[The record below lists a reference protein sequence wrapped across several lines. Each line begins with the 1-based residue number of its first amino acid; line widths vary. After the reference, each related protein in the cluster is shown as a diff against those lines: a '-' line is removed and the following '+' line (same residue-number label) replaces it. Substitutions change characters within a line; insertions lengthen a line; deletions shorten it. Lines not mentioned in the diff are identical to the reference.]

1 LVLITHQCRFFF
13 NIFFM
18 TFSKYWNENW
28 SPKQIFLTF
37 IYYLKKRKEKKLGKC
52 KLRSWCLDVSKL
64 LIWITNVIVWG
75 QSIWAENWLTMASHC
90 VYFAYSLPKAVQGL
104 GNLQRVQW
112 VNNKASVALL
122 ALKMV
127 QGKDATRASS
137 SYTLSF
143 VFKFSELT
151 QTFEI

>member
-1 LVLITHQCRFFF
+1 MKWKLIPKA
-13 NIFFM
+13 NILD
-18 TFSKYWNENW
+18 
-28 SPKQIFLTF
+28 IHIL
-37 IYYLKKRKEKKLGKC
+37 LKKKKEKKLGKC

-75 QSIWAENWLTMASHC
+75 QSIWAENWLMMTSHC

-112 VNNKASVALL
+112 VNSKASVSLL

-127 QGKDATRASS
+127 QGKDVTRASS
-137 SYTLSF
+137 SCTLSF

-151 QTFEI
+151 QKFEI